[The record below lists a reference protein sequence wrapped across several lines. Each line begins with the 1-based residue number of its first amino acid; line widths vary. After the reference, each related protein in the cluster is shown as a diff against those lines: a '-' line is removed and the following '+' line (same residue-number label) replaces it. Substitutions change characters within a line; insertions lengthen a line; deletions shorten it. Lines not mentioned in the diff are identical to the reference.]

1 MDRLSTALGQPVWE
15 NLVLVCVHLVS
26 IQESPMQISH
36 PVNKNYMFIYISYLQ
51 NNVMCTPVHQVLSQS
66 GKISIYTCTHLH
78 CISSITLFSFGS
90 VSLRHKY
97 TNKMSATVKVIANKA
112 GKR

>member
-26 IQESPMQISH
+26 IQDSPMQISH
-36 PVNKNYMFIYISYLQ
+36 PVNKNYMFIY
-51 NNVMCTPVHQVLSQS
+51 VMCTPVHQVLSQS
-66 GKISIYTCTHLH
+66 GKISIYTCTHLQ